1 MEAVLIRIYTRPEK
15 SIKMVEI
22 LRKQGLRVIVH
33 SSSEP
38 GIGYEELIV
47 YREIELEKSESY

>member
-1 MEAVLIRIYTRPEK
+1 MEAVIIRIYARPGNSVK
-15 SIKMVEI
+15 IVEN

-38 GIGYEELIV
+38 GIGYEELMI